1 MVKPILIWL
10 CDNRRV
16 RFTCVGIGRLFKR
29 RAIHFVILGTA
40 AVTLAGY
47 SAYAK
52 RTNRA
57 MAADQAGSFAERIG
71 EPQISNR
78 AAKTDRLFQ
87 TALIDA
93 AAQRSHALAS
103 LQPDIELPRPADPV
117 IAATPSIPVTE
128 PASAAEAKATE
139 PKPAET
145 KTAVLAPP
153 SPSYDKPKPLP
164 APPAAHATNGL
175 LDDGQIAGLKGRLR
189 LTSDQ
194 VEYWSAVE
202 AALRDVVRKQL
213 RDTKHVVGG
222 KVNIDTN
229 SPEVQKL
236 IWAAMPL
243 LMRLRDDQKSEVR
256 KLARVIGLEQVA
268 AQI

>member
-1 MVKPILIWL
+1 MLIWL

-16 RFTCVGIGRLFKR
+16 GFNGVGSGRLSKR
-29 RAIHFVILGTA
+29 RVVRFVILGAA

-52 RTNRA
+52 RENRA
-57 MAADQAGSFAERIG
+57 MAADQAVSFADRIG

-78 AAKTDRLFQ
+78 AAKTDRLLQ

-93 AAQRSHALAS
+93 AAQRSYALAS

-117 IAATPSIPVTE
+117 IAVE
-128 PASAAEAKATE
+128 PAPVAESNATDSNATE
-139 PKPAET
+139 S
-145 KTAVLAPP
+145 KTAALTPP
-153 SPSYDKPKPLP
+153 FAHEKPKRVPP
-164 APPAAHATNGL
+164 PPAAPASTGL
-175 LDDGQIAGLKGRLR
+175 LDDGQISGLKGRLR

-194 VEYWSAVE
+194 VEYWPAVE

-213 RDTKHVVGG
+213 RGTKHVFGG

>member
-1 MVKPILIWL
+1 MRWPRCSPISSFERA
-10 CDNRRV
+10 RRS
-16 RFTCVGIGRLFKR
+16 GDR
-29 RAIHFVILGTA
+29 RNA
-40 AVTLAGY
+40 
-47 SAYAK
+47 
-52 RTNRA
+52 R
-57 MAADQAGSFAERIG
+57 
-71 EPQISNR
+71 
-78 AAKTDRLFQ
+78 
-87 TALIDA
+87 
-93 AAQRSHALAS
+93 RS
-103 LQPDIELPRPADPV
+103 PRPNRLPPPKPRPP
-117 IAATPSIPVTE
+117 IR
-128 PASAAEAKATE
+128 SAEQPAEA
-139 PKPAET
+139 

-164 APPAAHATNGL
+164 PPAPHATNGL

-194 VEYWSAVE
+194 VEYWPAVE
-202 AALRDVVRKQL
+202 AALRDVVRTQL
-213 RDTKHVVGG
+213 RGTKHVAGG